1 MLNQAV
7 MPIAM
12 VALGFVSLTKGATW
26 LVDGARALARRLGVS
41 ELLIGLT
48 VVAFGTS
55 LPEMT
60 VNLFSAAQGSAGLA
74 LGNILGSNVCNILL
88 ILGVCA
94 LVRPVV
100 FPRGVCRFELP
111 VAAGVAPF
119 LALLVLLS
127 ADSRV
132 DALGGAV
139 LLLAFALFLAGSFR
153 RGVPEE
159 GSAEGGMRVAR
170 AVFLV
175 AIGLICLVA
184 GGKVIVSGASS
195 LARLA
200 GLGEGAIGMTIVAVG
215 TSLPELAAS
224 LAAVRRGSGDLA
236 VGNVVGSNVFNVLM
250 VLGLTALVEPV
261 PVGKPEWA
269 QILMASGAGF
279 LLVLCLFAGP
289 ASGRRR
295 LGRLS
300 GALFLLAYAAVVR
313 FSLV

>member
-60 VNLFSAAQGSAGLA
+60 VNLFSAAQGSAELA
-74 LGNILGSNVCNILL
+74 LGNVLGSNVCNILL

-224 LAAVRRGSGDLA
+224 LAAVRLGSGDLA
-236 VGNVVGSNVFNVLM
+236 VGNVVGSNVFNVTM

-261 PVGKPEWA
+261 PVGRPEWA

>member
-1 MLNQAV
+1 MLDSVV
-7 MPIAM
+7 MPVLM
-12 VALGFVSLTKGATW
+12 VALGFVSLSKGATW
-26 LVDGARALARRLGVS
+26 LVDGARALARRIGVS

-60 VNLFSAAQGSAGLA
+60 VNLFSAAQGSPELA
-74 LGNILGSNVCNILL
+74 LGNVLGSNVCNVLL

-94 LVRPVV
+94 LFRPVV
-100 FPRGVCRFELP
+100 FPRSVRRFELP
-111 VAAGVAPF
+111 IAAGVAPF

-132 DALGGAV
+132 DALGGAA

-159 GSAEGGMRVAR
+159 GSAERGMR
-170 AVFLV
+170 AVKAIFFV
-175 AIGLICLVA
+175 AIGLVCLVA

-224 LAAVRRGSGDLA
+224 LTAVRRGSDALA

-250 VLGLTALVEPV
+250 VLGITALVEPV
-261 PVGKPEWA
+261 PVGEREWI
-269 QILMASGAGF
+269 QVGMACGAG
-279 LLVLCLFAGP
+279 LLPLAAIYLKP
-289 ASGRRR
+289 AR
-295 LGRLS
+295 LRGGLGKLS
-300 GALFLLAYAAVVR
+300 GLLFVACYALVVL
-313 FSLV
+313 FSLR

>member
-60 VNLFSAAQGSAGLA
+60 VNLFSAAQGSAELA
-74 LGNILGSNVCNILL
+74 LGNVLGSNVCNILL

-159 GSAEGGMRVAR
+159 SSAEGGMRVAR

-261 PVGKPEWA
+261 PVGRPEWA

>member
-60 VNLFSAAQGSAGLA
+60 VNLFSAAQGSAELA
-74 LGNILGSNVCNILL
+74 LGNVLGSNVCNILL

-236 VGNVVGSNVFNVLM
+236 VGNVVGSNVFNVTM

-261 PVGKPEWA
+261 PVGRPEWA

-300 GALFLLAYAAVVR
+300 GARFLLAYAAVVR

>member
-60 VNLFSAAQGSAGLA
+60 VNLFSAAQGSAELA
-74 LGNILGSNVCNILL
+74 LGNVLGSNVCNIIL

>member
-60 VNLFSAAQGSAGLA
+60 VNLFSAAQGSAELA
-74 LGNILGSNVCNILL
+74 LGNVLGSNVCNILL

-261 PVGKPEWA
+261 PVGRPEWA